1 MARESR
7 SDLPFLL
14 AFLFGF
20 VVMRGVVVRRAKLP
34 SGGATGGG
42 ATGAFGEI
50 RSSDEPL
57 GVQEMRAQE
66 PGRGRQAT
74 APTHVPWRGWKDILL
89 RAALGVSKHRLLAVA
104 AGAAFYELLAIFPGV
119 TAFVSTYGLFASGD
133 QIRRHLSLL
142 AQVAPASALDVIGDQ
157 IDRIVAK
164 GAGSL
169 SLTFVFGFALALWS
183 ANAGIKAIFDALNV
197 IYDEDEKRGLIRLN
211 LASIAFT
218 LCLIAFLVV
227 AAGSVAAFP
236 SALSRLGTDRIG
248 QIVISVLRW
257 PALFVIVTFGLA
269 VLYRFGPSRREA
281 KWRWLTLGSTIGAL
295 VWLLGSAAF
304 SWYIANV
311 ADYNATYGSLGA
323 AIGLMMWLWLSAV
336 VVLLGAQLNAE
347 VEHQTARDTTV
358 GSVERPLGQRRAV
371 MADTVG
377 EARA

>member
-7 SDLPFLL
+7 FDLPFLL
-14 AFLFGF
+14 ALLCGL
-20 VVMRGVVVRRAKLP
+20 VVVRAIDGPRAKSP
-34 SGGATGGG
+34 GGG
-42 ATGAFGEI
+42 ATGAFGEV

-57 GVQEMRAQE
+57 DVQEMRAQE
-66 PGRGRQAT
+66 RGRGREAT

-89 RAALGVSKHRLLAVA
+89 RAVSGLSKHRLLAVA
-104 AGAAFYELLAIFPGV
+104 AGAAFYELLAIFPGI
-119 TAFVSTYGLFASGD
+119 TAFVSTYGLFASGG

-142 AQVAPASALDVIGDQ
+142 AEIAPASVLDIIGDQ

-169 SLTFVFGFALALWS
+169 SLTFIFGFALALWS
-183 ANAGIKAIFDALNV
+183 ANAGVKAIFDALNV

-211 LASIAFT
+211 LTSIAFT
-218 LCLIAFLVV
+218 LCVIAFLVL
-227 AAGSVAAFP
+227 AAAAVVAFP
-236 SALSRLGTDRIG
+236 SVLSRMGADSLGQTL
-248 QIVISVLRW
+248 ISWLRW
-257 PALFVIVTFGLA
+257 PLLYLTVTFGLA

-281 KWRWLTLGSTIGAL
+281 KWRWLTLGSATGAL
-295 VWLLGSAAF
+295 AWLLGSAAF
-304 SWYIANV
+304 SWYLANV

-358 GSVERPLGQRRAV
+358 GSAERPLGQRQAV

-377 EARA
+377 KARA

>member
-7 SDLPFLL
+7 FDLPFLL
-14 AFLFGF
+14 ALLCGL
-20 VVMRGVVVRRAKLP
+20 VVMRAIDGPRAKLP
-34 SGGATGGG
+34 GGG
-42 ATGAFGEI
+42 ATGAFGEM

-57 GVQEMRAQE
+57 DVQKMRAQE
-66 PGRGRQAT
+66 PGRGREAT

-89 RAALGVSKHRLLAVA
+89 RAFSGVSKHRLLAVA

-133 QIRRHLSLL
+133 QIRHHLSLL
-142 AQVAPASALDVIGDQ
+142 AHVAPASALDIIGDQ

-169 SLTFVFGFALALWS
+169 SLTFIFGFALALWS

-197 IYDEDEKRGLIRLN
+197 IYDEDEKRAGG
-211 LASIAFT
+211 
-218 LCLIAFLVV
+218 VV
-227 AAGSVAAFP
+227 AFP
-236 SALSRLGTDRIG
+236 SALSRLGADRIG
-248 QIVISVLRW
+248 QILISALRW

-281 KWRWLTLGSTIGAL
+281 KWRWLTLGSTMGAL

-358 GSVERPLGQRRAV
+358 GSVERPLGQRQAV

>member
-14 AFLFGF
+14 TVLLVLVAL
-20 VVMRGVVVRRAKLP
+20 RAIDVRRAKSP
-34 SGGATGGG
+34 GDG
-42 ATGAFGEI
+42 ATGAFGQT

-57 GVQEMRAQE
+57 DVHETRARE
-66 PGRGRQAT
+66 HGRGRRANV
-74 APTHVPWRGWKDILL
+74 PTHVPWRGWKDILL
-89 RAALGVSKHRLLAVA
+89 RAGSGVSKHRLLAVA
-104 AGAAFYELLAIFPGV
+104 AGAAFYELLAIFPGI

-142 AQVAPASALDVIGDQ
+142 AQIAPASALDIIGDQ

-169 SLTFVFGFALALWS
+169 SLTFIFGFALALWS
-183 ANAGIKAIFDALNV
+183 ANAGVKAIFDALNV
-197 IYDEDEKRGLIRLN
+197 IYDEDEKRGLISLN
-211 LASIAFT
+211 LRSIAFT
-218 LCLIAFLVV
+218 FCVIAFLVLA
-227 AAGSVAAFP
+227 AAGVVAFP
-236 SALSRLGTDRIG
+236 SVLSRLGADSLG
-248 QIVISVLRW
+248 QSLISALRW
-257 PALFVIVTFGLA
+257 PLLFLTVTFGLA

-281 KWRWLTLGSTIGAL
+281 KWRWLTLGSAIGAF

-304 SWYIANV
+304 SWYLANV
-311 ADYNATYGSLGA
+311 ADYSATYGSLGA

-358 GSVERPLGQRRAV
+358 GSVERPLGQRHAV